1 MVWEAGQRP
10 LEDYRAYLHLLARL
24 QMDPRLQKRLD
35 PSDLV
40 QESLL
45 KAHERWAQFR
55 GHSEAEVAA
64 WLRTILAHTLA
75 DAVRKFTRQQ
85 GNLERSLEAAIEQS
99 SSHLEV
105 WLAINDAGPGQQ
117 TLRNEELFRLAA
129 ALNRLPDDQRVA
141 LELHHLQA
149 SSVPA
154 IGRLM
159 GKSNAAVAGLLRRGL
174 KKLRELLAEDS

>member
-1 MVWEAGQRP
+1 MLSEAGQQR

-24 QMDPRLQKRLD
+24 QMDSRLQRRID

-75 DAVRKFTRQQ
+75 DALRKFTRQQ
-85 GNLERSLEAAIEQS
+85 GYLERSLEAAVEHS
-99 SSHLEV
+99 SSGLEV
-105 WLAINDAGPGQQ
+105 WLAAKDLSPRQQ
-117 TLRNEELFRLAA
+117 ALRNEELLRLAG
-129 ALNRLPDDQRVA
+129 ALDRLPDDQRVV

-149 SSVPA
+149 YPVPA
-154 IGRLM
+154 ISRLM

-174 KKLRELLAEDS
+174 KRLRELLAENS